1 MKISNK
7 TYKNGLRI
15 AIENS
20 IERSRYLNTS
30 FDCYV
35 PFDWASGDDELAVTY
50 NLLKN
55 SESDI
60 VQKLYEYIDIDVSCA
75 LLSSAKPSAY
85 MFKIHEDILINA
97 LPISNFFSS
106 IFFRRLLNNNIT
118 FKTFYISKENKTKIK
133 VCFYSYYSVKE
144 ITITYLGDCCFKLN
158 ISKEEF
164 SYSFNY
170 KSTVA
175 VLKYLDLCEEDN

>member
-1 MKISNK
+1 MKISNS

-15 AIENS
+15 VIENS

-35 PFDWASGDDELAVTY
+35 PFDWASSDDELAVAY

-60 VQKLYEYIDIDVSCA
+60 VQKLYKYIDIDVSCA
-75 LLSSAKPSAY
+75 LLSSAKPSTY
-85 MFKIHEDILINA
+85 MFKIHEDILMNA
-97 LPISNFFSS
+97 LPISNFFNS
-106 IFFRRLLNNNIT
+106 IFFRRLLDNNIV
-118 FKTFYISKENKTKIK
+118 FKTFSEETKIK
-133 VCFYSYYSVKE
+133 VYFYSYYSIKE
-144 ITITYLGDCCFKLN
+144 ITITYLGDCCFKLD

-175 VLKYLDLCEEDN
+175 VLKHLGLCEEDN

>member
-1 MKISNK
+1 MKINNS

-35 PFDWASGDDELAVTY
+35 PFDWSSNDDELAVVY

-85 MFKIHEDILINA
+85 MLKIHEDILMNA

-106 IFFRRLLNNNIT
+106 IFFRRLLDNNIA
-118 FKTFYISKENKTKIK
+118 FKTILEENKTKIK
-133 VCFYSYYSVKE
+133 VYFYSYY
-144 ITITYLGDCCFKLN
+144 
-158 ISKEEF
+158 
-164 SYSFNY
+164 
-170 KSTVA
+170 
-175 VLKYLDLCEEDN
+175 

>member
-1 MKISNK
+1 MKINNS

-35 PFDWASGDDELAVTY
+35 PFDWTSGDGELAVTY

-55 SESDI
+55 SKSDI
-60 VQKLYEYIDIDVSCA
+60 VQKLYKYIDIDVSCA
-75 LLSSAKPSAY
+75 LLRSAKPSAY
-85 MFKIHEDILINA
+85 MFRIHKNILINA

-106 IFFRRLLNNNIT
+106 IFFKRLLDNNIV
-118 FKTFYISKENKTKIK
+118 FKTFYILKENKTKIK
-133 VCFYSYYSVKE
+133 VCFYSYYWVKD
-144 ITITYLGDCCFKLN
+144 ITITYLGDCFKLD

-170 KSTVA
+170 RSTVA
-175 VLKYLDLCEEDN
+175 VLKYLGLCEEDC